1 MPDFNFLQHWYPVT
15 PIADLRSEYPTAVT
29 VLGVKMVIW
38 KPRNAGTY
46 RVFLDQCPHR
56 LAPLSEGRVDEQ
68 SGHLMCSYHGWQFDG
83 EGVCQSVPQAD
94 PDFRPKQQPQL
105 CVTALPSR
113 EANDLFWIWP
123 DPMSADL
130 ASQTPFPLSPQID
143 AEKGFVW
150 DSYVRDLE
158 YDWQTLVENVVDPS
172 HVPFAHHGLQGNR
185 AQASP
190 IPMEITESTIARIE
204 AKTEGRFR
212 TRITFEPP
220 CRVEYAIA
228 FGDTGKQVGLVT
240 YCIPTVPGKCRIV
253 AQFPRNF
260 ALRLHR
266 WIPRWWTHV
275 NTRNAVLDGDMVL
288 LQQQEQNF
296 QLKIQHQDWKTA
308 YKLPTSADR
317 FVIEF
322 RKWFDRNCQ
331 GQLPWSNLETVVTT
345 MPSTLQR
352 PFHGDNRRLMLDRYH
367 QHTQHCHS
375 CRNALKSIQ
384 RLQWILLGCFV
395 VSLSIAVL
403 LPEQQRLWTGL
414 PLLGLASLG
423 LGVAAWLR
431 LSLEPKF
438 YFIDYIH
445 PEH

>member
-15 PIADLRSEYPTAVT
+15 PIADLRSEYPTSVT

-38 KPRNAGTY
+38 KPRNAETY

-83 EGVCQSVPQAD
+83 EGVCQSVPQAE
-94 PDFRPKQQPQL
+94 PDFLPTQQPQL

-113 EANDLFWIWP
+113 EANDLFWAWP

-130 ASQTPFPLSPQID
+130 AFQTPLPLSPQID

-150 DSYVRDLE
+150 DSYVRDLA

-185 AQASP
+185 AQATP
-190 IPMEITESTIARIE
+190 IPMEIIESTAARIE

-228 FGDTGKQVGLVT
+228 FGDSGKQVGLVT
-240 YCIPTVPGKCRIV
+240 YCIPTLPGKCRIV

-260 ALRLHR
+260 ALRLYR

-275 NTRNAVLDGDMVL
+275 N
-288 LQQQEQNF
+288 
-296 QLKIQHQDWKTA
+296 
-308 YKLPTSADR
+308 KL
-317 FVIEF
+317 
-322 RKWFDRNCQ
+322 
-331 GQLPWSNLETVVTT
+331 
-345 MPSTLQR
+345 
-352 PFHGDNRRLMLDRYH
+352 
-367 QHTQHCHS
+367 
-375 CRNALKSIQ
+375 
-384 RLQWILLGCFV
+384 
-395 VSLSIAVL
+395 LSI
-403 LPEQQRLWTGL
+403 
-414 PLLGLASLG
+414 
-423 LGVAAWLR
+423 
-431 LSLEPKF
+431 
-438 YFIDYIH
+438 
-445 PEH
+445 